1 MAKRSGSRGEQPRGW
16 SRGDTPRAAKRDTR
30 ETGKPDAFA
39 TGRADSRKDGR
50 KTSYSVHALAE
61 LSGVSVRTL
70 HHYDAI
76 GLLNP
81 KRADNNYR
89 VYGADEVD
97 RLQQILLY
105 REVGMSLSEIGHV
118 LDGDAFDAERA
129 LEEHLV
135 RLVEQRERTNTL
147 IASVEKTLAAQ
158 KGITKMEDGE
168 KFEGFKKKLVEENE
182 KQYGREIREAYGDGA
197 VEASN
202 AKLMGMTEAQYQSV
216 QDTETA
222 MKEALLAGMEASDP
236 AGVDAQR
243 AAELHRQWLCAFWKD
258 GTYSK
263 DAHRGITE
271 MYVADDRFKKYYEA
285 IAPGAAE
292 FLRDAVAVYCS

>member
-30 ETGKPDAFA
+30 ETGNPDAFA

-89 VYGADEVD
+89 IYGADEVD

-168 KFEGFKKKLVEENE
+168 KFEGFKTKLVEENE
-182 KQYGREIREAYGDGA
+182 KQYGKEIREAYGDDA

-202 AKLMGMTEAQYQSV
+202 AKLMGSTKACRIP
-216 QDTETA
+216 
-222 MKEALLAGMEASDP
+222 KRP
-236 AGVDAQR
+236 
-243 AAELHRQWLCAFWKD
+243 
-258 GTYSK
+258 
-263 DAHRGITE
+263 
-271 MYVADDRFKKYYEA
+271 
-285 IAPGAAE
+285 
-292 FLRDAVAVYCS
+292 

>member
-1 MAKRSGSRGEQPRGW
+1 M
-16 SRGDTPRAAKRDTR
+16 
-30 ETGKPDAFA
+30 
-39 TGRADSRKDGR
+39 
-50 KTSYSVHALAE
+50 
-61 LSGVSVRTL
+61 RTL

-147 IASVEKTLAAQ
+147 IASVEKTLAAR

-182 KQYGREIREAYGDGA
+182 KQYGREIREAYGDDA

-236 AGVDAQR
+236 AGADAQR

>member
-1 MAKRSGSRGEQPRGW
+1 M
-16 SRGDTPRAAKRDTR
+16 
-30 ETGKPDAFA
+30 
-39 TGRADSRKDGR
+39 
-50 KTSYSVHALAE
+50 
-61 LSGVSVRTL
+61 
-70 HHYDAI
+70 
-76 GLLNP
+76 
-81 KRADNNYR
+81 
-89 VYGADEVD
+89 
-97 RLQQILLY
+97 RL
-105 REVGMSLSEIGHV
+105 R
-118 LDGDAFDAERA
+118 
-129 LEEHLV
+129 
-135 RLVEQRERTNTL
+135 
-147 IASVEKTLAAQ
+147 
-158 KGITKMEDGE
+158 TKMEDGE
-168 KFEGFKKKLVEENE
+168 KFEGFKTKLVEENE
-182 KQYGREIREAYGDGA
+182 KQYGKEIREAYGDDA

-236 AGVDAQR
+236 AGADAQR